1 MPCELCQKREAE
13 ERRALADCKQ
23 QTEQLSLKAQRLSL
37 SVAVLGTLAGREAVD
52 YALGI
57 SNNITQLSVV
67 DQYEGG
73 SVPKVGTSDVVVEV
87 LDSVVVGEPV
97 SELENLDYFGG
108 GVDGYEWAL
117 PPLLPIP
124 YESVIQPV
132 KYQGSVVG
140 DLFASHANPLLFEEE
155 YLAVPS
161 LSSSSV
167 LVGVYLMGSGSRK
180 RR

>member
-1 MPCELCQKREAE
+1 MPCELCQKRETE

-57 SNNITQLSVV
+57 SNNITKISVV

-73 SVPKVGTSDVVVEV
+73 ALSKVGTSDVVVEK
-87 LDSVVVGEPV
+87 LDSVLVGEPV
-97 SELENLDYFGG
+97 SELEDVDYFGG

-117 PPLLPIP
+117 PPLLPIS
-124 YESVIQPV
+124 YESVVQPV
-132 KYQGSVVG
+132 KYQGSIVG
-140 DLFASHANPLLFEEE
+140 DLFASHTNPLLFEED
-155 YLAVPS
+155 YIAVPS

-167 LVGVYLMGSGSRK
+167 LFGAYLFGSGTRK
-180 RR
+180 RD

>member
-73 SVPKVGTSDVVVEV
+73 ALSEEGTSDVVVEE
-87 LDSVVVGEPV
+87 LDSVLVREPV
-97 SELENLDYFGG
+97 SELEDLDYFSG

-132 KYQGSVVG
+132 KYQGSIVG

-167 LVGVYLMGSGSRK
+167 LVGAYLVGSGTRK
-180 RR
+180 RN